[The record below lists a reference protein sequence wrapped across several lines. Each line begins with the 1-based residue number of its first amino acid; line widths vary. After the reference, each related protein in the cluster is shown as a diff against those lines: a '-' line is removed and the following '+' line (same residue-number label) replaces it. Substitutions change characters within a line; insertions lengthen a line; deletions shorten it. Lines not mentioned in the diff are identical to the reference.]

1 MVAEPGGALHPIFP
15 LLTFTTLLKE
25 PMRKGQLPRGSSLC
39 LYTIQ
44 GLSISTSPS
53 ASTHLRPWNRGFS
66 YITHLPAGKSPLL
79 CLPGSA

>member
-1 MVAEPGGALHPIFP
+1 MVAEPGGALHPIFL

-44 GLSISTSPS
+44 G
-53 ASTHLRPWNRGFS
+53 
-66 YITHLPAGKSPLL
+66 
-79 CLPGSA
+79 